1 MLWIL
6 SDFKDCEQLPRD
18 DLELVDAGVQTEDI
32 SDEVDAKVT
41 RDQQTQTEEMQV
53 EEESESHVKV
63 ITLNSNFSKHVAF
76 ALSRWRAWC
85 PAWLGRL
92 WRMVCLSCLMRRWAE
107 YLNCDYSQKIK
118 SYFRNEKYCQ
128 TGSCFPFKLG
138 NIYLYFKIYLNPVLS
153 MFQAKLYLIEDL
165 NIAGCVD
172 KMCLQSFPSPFPEQC
187 SHAAC
192 VYDDIIC
199 KLGQVL

>member
-1 MLWIL
+1 M

-92 WRMVCLSCLMRRWAE
+92 
-107 YLNCDYSQKIK
+107 
-118 SYFRNEKYCQ
+118 
-128 TGSCFPFKLG
+128 
-138 NIYLYFKIYLNPVLS
+138 
-153 MFQAKLYLIEDL
+153 
-165 NIAGCVD
+165 
-172 KMCLQSFPSPFPEQC
+172 
-187 SHAAC
+187 
-192 VYDDIIC
+192 
-199 KLGQVL
+199 